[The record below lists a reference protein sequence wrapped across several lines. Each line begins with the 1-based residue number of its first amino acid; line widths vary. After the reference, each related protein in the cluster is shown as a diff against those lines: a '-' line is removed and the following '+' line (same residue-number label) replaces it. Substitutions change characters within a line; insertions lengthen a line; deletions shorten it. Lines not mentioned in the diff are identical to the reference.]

1 MNILKVGD
9 QEKVACDKCAAF
21 VTVTYKLRDV
31 PFSDGSSIVKQVLV
45 GVCEQCDNVC
55 VLPHQSTPLVKQALE
70 KQRQSVESRVPA
82 QMLDILNLASA
93 KVGCGSDFVQYLLK
107 YYLHALACED
117 MSPNQLPNY
126 LKSNLYQGKAE
137 KRVSLKGQCVT
148 EDIAKL
154 KTITNLKRT
163 SYLIKSVILKI
174 NDDILQRQEPQHLN
188 ALKKIAAVFG

>member
-1 MNILKVGD
+1 
-9 QEKVACDKCAAF
+9 
-21 VTVTYKLRDV
+21 
-31 PFSDGSSIVKQVLV
+31 
-45 GVCEQCDNVC
+45 
-55 VLPHQSTPLVKQALE
+55 
-70 KQRQSVESRVPA
+70 
-82 QMLDILNLASA
+82 
-93 KVGCGSDFVQYLLK
+93 
-107 YYLHALACED
+107 

-137 KRVSLKGQCVT
+137 KRLSLKGQCVT

-154 KTITNLKRT
+154 KTITHLKRT